1 MNRFALPLVIFA
13 AVVAVFAIALKRA
26 PEKQIV
32 RSVLIGKPAPEFTLP
47 DLLDESRTVSM
58 SDFRGRWVLV
68 NVGGPWCVEC
78 RIEHPVLLDLQREGK
93 VALLGLNYKDD
104 LAAARA
110 WLVELGNPYTAIA
123 VDSEGRSA
131 IDWGVYGA
139 PESFLVDPQGIIV
152 EKIVG
157 VVTPENWK
165 ARLLPLVE
173 GRTP

>member
-68 NVGGPWCVEC
+68 NVWGTWCVEC